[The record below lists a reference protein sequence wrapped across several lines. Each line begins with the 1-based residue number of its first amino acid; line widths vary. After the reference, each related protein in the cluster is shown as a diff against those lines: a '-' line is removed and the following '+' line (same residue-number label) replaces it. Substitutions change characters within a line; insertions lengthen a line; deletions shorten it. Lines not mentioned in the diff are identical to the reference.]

1 METGRDSS
9 VLDRALNTLPKIVR
23 IDAER
28 FPILKKIH
36 DGFCPDPKHAVA
48 LLAMDEGKPVGRIF
62 LVAPTHVEGPWIA
75 PAWRS
80 TTLGWRLM
88 RAIAWQAEQLGVK
101 KMFAYGTAE
110 TEDYLERLGYKKQPY
125 TVWTKEI

>member
-1 METGRDSS
+1 METSRDSNVLVREERS
-9 VLDRALNTLPKIVR
+9 VPKIVR
-23 IDAER
+23 LDPER

-48 LLAMDEGKPVGRIF
+48 LLAMDEGKVVGRIF
-62 LVAPTHVEGPWIA
+62 LVAPIHVEGPWIS

-88 RAIAWQAEQLGVK
+88 RAITWQAEQLGVT

-110 TEDYLERLGYKKQPY
+110 TEDYLQRLGYTKQPY
-125 TVWTKEI
+125 TVWTKAI